1 MTFNNLN
8 LQLEAGIGMLTIN
21 RPKKL
26 NALNKETILELHQA
40 LKALDHVNPSQ
51 QDSSELL
58 YKHQRKLR
66 QMLEKKNLTVIALC
80 RWI

>member
-26 NALNKETILELHQA
+26 NALNKATILELHQA
-40 LKALDHVNPSQ
+40 LKAMDQDQNVRESPETIRECFRSQ
-51 QDSSELL
+51 SRT
-58 YKHQRKLR
+58 KH
-66 QMLEKKNLTVIALC
+66 T
-80 RWI
+80 